1 MENTSFMGLNGFVW
15 WMGVVENRHDPLMLG
30 RCQIRIFGWHTD
42 NKSLIPTDD
51 LPWAQPVLPSNS
63 STSIGAPKEGDM
75 AFGFFSD
82 GSLGQFPIFLG
93 VFPGIPSENA
103 VRDKGF
109 SDSRN
114 KDELDN
120 SPVKP
125 IKSTILQTT
134 GVSLK
139 TENKSLY
146 PRNLNVPNTSKLSR
160 NETTA
165 NTVIDFRKSNWIKA
179 DSTGGSTWK
188 EPYPGYNTVYP
199 YNTTT
204 ESESGHIM
212 QFDDTP
218 GNERVMISHRTGSTF
233 EMYNSGTKL
242 EKIVK
247 DNYTIVHGSDFC
259 HVEGKLELSVE
270 NVAKIRIKGKTTIE
284 IDGDVD
290 WKVAG
295 DMNLSVGK
303 SLNIKAGK
311 NMSTEVVGLRSDK
324 NGTKNETTTGTTN
337 IRYNSDLHTW
347 VGGNLYTRKQAGQVD
362 YSCPADIRTSGTD
375 CSDVTSASITILV
388 SPNSYTNPTET
399 QIIPERIKPV
409 KYPQQAVPKSELPV
423 TKKSEVP
430 IVPEVPPVKVVP
442 EEHFAN
448 TTNESCF
455 TLPMLKAAAPAS
467 KESVLTKF
475 LPGFNKICNKYN
487 INTQLRKAHFLA
499 QTAHES
505 GGFNLVQEG
514 LNYSASGLLATFP
527 KYFNS
532 SNVDSYARQPE
543 KIANHVYA
551 NRMGNGDETSGDGY
565 TYRGRGLIQL
575 TGKDNY
581 TRFGNSV
588 GLSLSETVAYLETTD
603 GAVES
608 AAWYWNSRTIN
619 SPADANNI
627 KKVTKLVN
635 GGQIGLDDRTS
646 RFNNAYPLCA

>member
-15 WMGVVENRHDPLMLG
+15 WMGVVENRNDPLFLG
-30 RCQIRIFGWHTD
+30 RCQIRIFGWHTE
-42 NKSLIPTDD
+42 NKSAIPSED

-63 STSIGAPKEGDM
+63 STVIGTPKEGDM

-93 VFPGIPSENA
+93 VFPGIPSTNSIPS
-103 VRDKGF
+103 KGF
-109 SDSRN
+109 SDARTQ
-114 KDELDN
+114 DQLDN
-120 SPVKP
+120 APVKAV
-125 IKSTILQTT
+125 KSTILQTS
-134 GVSLK
+134 GVSVKSQNK
-139 TENKSLY
+139 TQY
-146 PRNLNVPNTSKLSR
+146 PRVLNEPNTSRLAR

-165 NTVIDFRKSNWIKA
+165 NTIMDFRKSNWIKA
-179 DSTGGSTWK
+179 DSTGGSKWK

-199 YNTTT
+199 FSNTNET
-204 ESESGHIM
+204 ESGHIM

-218 GNERVMISHRTGSTF
+218 GNERIMLAHRTGSTF

-290 WKVAG
+290 WKIAG

-303 SLNIKAGK
+303 SLNIKTGQ

-324 NGTKNETTTGTTN
+324 SGTKNETTTGTTN
-337 IRYNSDLHTW
+337 IRYNADLHTW
-347 VGGNLYTRKQAGQVD
+347 IGGNSYNRKQAGKID
-362 YSCPADIRTSGTD
+362 YACPSDIRTGDID
-375 CSDVTSASITILV
+375 CGDVTSATITILV
-388 SPNSYTNPTET
+388 SPNSYSNPTET
-399 QIIPERIKPV
+399 QIVPERIKPV
-409 KYPQQAVPKSELPV
+409 SYPKPAVPALELPL
-423 TKKSEVP
+423 TTKSEVA
-430 IVPEVPPVKVVP
+430 IVTEDPPPKANT
-442 EEHFAN
+442 EEYFAN
-448 TTNESCF
+448 TASGGCF
-455 TLPMLKAAAPAS
+455 TQPMLKAAAPAT
-467 KESVLTKF
+467 KDSVIIKF
-475 LPGFNKICNKYN
+475 LPGFNKVCIKYN
-487 INTQLRKAHFLA
+487 INNQLRKAHFLS

-514 LNYSASGLLATFP
+514 LNYSASGLLGTFP

-532 SNVDSYARQPE
+532 GNVDSYARQPE

-551 NRMGNGDETSGDGY
+551 NRMGNGDEASGDGY
-565 TYRGRGLIQL
+565 KYRGRGLIQL

-581 TRFGNSV
+581 TRFANST
-588 GLSLSETVAYLETTD
+588 GLSLSEAVDYLETTD

-608 AAWYWNSRTIN
+608 AAWYWASRNIN
-619 SPADANNI
+619 SAADANDI

-635 GGQIGLDDRTS
+635 GGLIGLDDRTT
-646 RFNNAYPLCA
+646 RFNNAYPICV